1 MKIEAADK
9 IITTQEV
16 ADQVGLTEGNIRR
29 NYVKK
34 IGKKKMTKAISLGAY
49 CLQEDISGEEL
60 ELMIRQYKE
69 KLELMMKKIK

>member
-34 IGKKKMTKAISLGAY
+34 IGKKKMTEAISLGAY